1 MTNVEG
7 LAAVLG
13 QEAEGYQQLLAI
25 AQRKRQIIVDRD
37 LAGLEKTTDEEQKL
51 SEQLKSLE
59 KQRIGILR
67 TFTDD
72 TQAIPTVTDVVEALE
87 EGSRDRVALQEARDA
102 VVAVAGQM
110 QFMNTQN
117 QVLLQQALEMID
129 FDLTLFKSLRQ
140 APESGNYGK
149 DAYNTGD
156 ILPTG
161 GFDAKQ

>member
-7 LAAVLG
+7 LTAVLG
-13 QEAEGYQQLLAI
+13 QEAEGYRQLLSI

-37 LAGLEKTTDEEQKL
+37 LEGLEKATDEEQKL
-51 SEQLKSLE
+51 SSHLKSLE
-59 KQRIGILR
+59 RQRVNILK

-72 TQAIPTVTDVVEALE
+72 ATVIPTVTDIVNALE
-87 EGSRDRVALQEARDA
+87 EGSGQRNALQEARDE
-102 VVAVAGQM
+102 VMSVAGQM

-140 APESGNYGK
+140 APESGNYGR

-156 ILPTG
+156 ILPMG

>member
-7 LAAVLG
+7 LTVVLG
-13 QEAEGYQQLLAI
+13 QETEGYTRLLELAEK
-25 AQRKRQIIVDRD
+25 KRQIIVDRD
-37 LAGLEKTTDEEQKL
+37 LEALEASAVEEQKI
-51 SEQLKSLE
+51 SDELKSQE
-59 KQRIGILR
+59 RRRIDILK

-72 TQAIPTVTDVVEALE
+72 PKLIPTVSQVIEALP
-87 EGSRDRVALQEARDA
+87 EGSDDRNALQAARDA
-102 VVAVAGQM
+102 VVQKAGRM
-110 QFMNTQN
+110 QFLNSQN
-117 QVLLQQALEMID
+117 EVLLKQALEMVE

-156 ILPTG
+156 ILPSG

>member
-7 LAAVLG
+7 LAVVLG
-13 QEAEGYQQLLAI
+13 QETEGYQQLLSI
-25 AQRKRQIIVDRD
+25 AKQKRQLIVDRD
-37 LAGLEKTTDEEQKL
+37 LEGLEKATNEEQKL

-59 KQRIGILR
+59 KQRVKILG

-72 TQAIPTVTDVVEALE
+72 AETVPTVTDIVNALE
-87 EGSRDRVALQEARDA
+87 EGSQERMRLQSARDG
-102 VVAVAGQM
+102 VIEIAGQM

-156 ILPTG
+156 VLPSG